1 MPIDYSRFN
10 NIGDS
15 DEEEAAPKKQKTAAP
30 TLDQIL
36 AGAGPAA
43 PSRGG
48 GGYPSAPSNALARR
62 EAPAAGGV
70 IGLAPPP
77 PPKKGRDGRE
87 LLEGP
92 TNVAERFKMVPGAP
106 GPEGSSGIEEVDSVD
121 LLSGDLGRLA
131 LGQKLGDERKS
142 DPKSQEPKRLCM
154 RSEGRKKIHTTF
166 PDGAEMVEE
175 FDEKTDVLMLRKTRK
190 PTAMGGEGEWVFEVG
205 QAPETA
211 FDPYS
216 HSMRASNSNPVF
228 LRKDTPQDFQW
239 RIRNLMFPADV
250 YSITVDHEKQEIVVR
265 TSNKKYFKRIP
276 VPDCA
281 RLGLPLK
288 DEMLTWKHQHNTL
301 IISYS
306 KPPQV
311 VAEEQK
317 LIREAEQTAL
327 KY

>member
-1 MPIDYSRFN
+1 MPIDYSKFD

-15 DEEEAAPKKQKTAAP
+15 DEEEAAPKKQRTS
-30 TLDQIL
+30 LDQIL
-36 AGAGPAA
+36 ASAGPAA

-48 GGYPSAPSNALARR
+48 GGYPSAPSK
-62 EAPAAGGV
+62 APAAGGV

-77 PPKKGRDGRE
+77 PPKKGREGRE
-87 LLEGP
+87 LLEE
-92 TNVAERFKMVPGAP
+92 TNVAERFKLVPGAP
-106 GPEGSSGIEEVDSVD
+106 GGEGNSGIEEVDSVD

-131 LGQKLGDERKS
+131 LGQKPGDERKS

-154 RSEGRKKIHTTF
+154 RSEGRKKIHTTY

-175 FDEKTDVLMLRKTRK
+175 FDERTDVLMLRKTRK

-211 FDPYS
+211 FDPYA
-216 HSMRASNSNPVF
+216 HTMRASSSNPVF
-228 LRKDTPQDFQW
+228 LRKDTPESFQW
-239 RIRNLMFPADV
+239 RIRNLMFPSDV
-250 YSITVDHEKQEIVVR
+250 YSVTVDHERQEIVVR

-327 KY
+327 RY